1 MAAAPFKVSM
11 KVVNALGQTKTIYLT
26 ASDVNA
32 AALVFPS
39 GGTELPLSSVDCYI
53 ADIVAA
59 PTYGTDTTNMTVFIN
74 GVDSTGLRVI
84 NSANQSG
91 TYNRQ
96 ILTSPIYIPAGAL
109 VKIVQNT

>member
-1 MAAAPFKVSM
+1 MAAAPFKVSLT
-11 KVVNALGQTKTIYLT
+11 VTNANGNKKTIYLT

-39 GGTELPLSSVDCYI
+39 GGTELPLSSI
-53 ADIVAA
+53 QSWITDIVCA

-74 GVDSTGLRVI
+74 GVDVTGMRII
-84 NSANQSG
+84 NSANQGG

-96 ILTSPIYIPAGAL
+96 LQNAPIMIPAGAL